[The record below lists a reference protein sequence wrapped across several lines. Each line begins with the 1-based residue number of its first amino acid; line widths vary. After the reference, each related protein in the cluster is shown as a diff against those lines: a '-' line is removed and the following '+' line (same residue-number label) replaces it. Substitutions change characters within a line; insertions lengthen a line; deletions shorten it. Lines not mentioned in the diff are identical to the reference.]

1 MGVVI
6 RDSMDNFLA
15 GISLKYSI
23 FLEVQMAKA
32 FAAGWTLI
40 MVTVVRSLSYTWV
53 NLLIADVE

>member
-40 MVTVVRSLSYTWV
+40 MVTVVR
-53 NLLIADVE
+53 NGLIC